1 MSDWS
6 SDVCSSDLAYVE
18 EGFEWID
25 PDDAD
30 QSVISFVRKGD
41 DPKNDLVVV
50 INFDV
55 NPHEDFKLGL
65 PREGY
70 WVETFNSDSGEFGGS
85 GVTNEGMRFASKE
98 EPWNNRDQSI
108 ELRLPP
114 LAGLI
119 LRYDGPLPPKKKVAA
134 DSKKDER
141 APALRSLFRPAST
154 RPCNRSGIGCV
165 RQAPPR

>member
-1 MSDWS
+1 MATLNKFYNEHPALWQN
-6 SDVCSSDLAYVE
+6 AYVE

-41 DPKNDLVVV
+41 DPKDDLVVV

-85 GVTNEGMRFASKE
+85 GVTNEGVRFASKE
-98 EPWNNRDQSI
+98 KP
-108 ELRLPP
+108 
-114 LAGLI
+114 
-119 LRYDGPLPPKKKVAA
+119 
-134 DSKKDER
+134 
-141 APALRSLFRPAST
+141 
-154 RPCNRSGIGCV
+154 
-165 RQAPPR
+165 